1 MSEVIE
7 HGLEQAL
14 ARSETVV
21 DSETRNTRLA
31 SHSVDAEP
39 GPANEYRPCGAD
51 DPRARGIHADAALLQ
66 LIGPRAHSC
75 VAGLARVFGPVS
87 VVAILVPGLYMMITS
102 WGWVPWI
109 AAGLLVWLLI
119 AVLGAVNGIRLSVA
133 TQHAAA
139 DAAAIHQLRA
149 GAFVVSWWMRIT
161 LALGIV
167 FLMTTKPDLLGASLS
182 VVIAAAIGLAAGTL
196 SVTTSPRP
204 ALSR

>member
-1 MSEVIE
+1 MSLYAI
-7 HGLEQAL
+7 AL
-14 ARSETVV
+14 FLHIVGVLLLITAFT
-21 DSETRNTRLA
+21 
-31 SHSVDAEP
+31 AE
-39 GPANEYRPCGAD
+39 
-51 DPRARGIHADAALLQ
+51 GIS
-66 LIGPRAHSC
+66 LIHLRRVGTSPQVTDWQG
-75 VAGLARVFGPVS
+75 VAGLARVFGPAS
-87 VVAILVPGLYMMITS
+87 VVAIIVPGLYMMITS

-119 AVLGAVNGIRLSVA
+119 AVLGAVNGIRLSLA

-167 FLMTTKPDLLGASLS
+167 FLMTTKPELLGASLT

-196 SVTTSPRP
+196 GVTTASRP